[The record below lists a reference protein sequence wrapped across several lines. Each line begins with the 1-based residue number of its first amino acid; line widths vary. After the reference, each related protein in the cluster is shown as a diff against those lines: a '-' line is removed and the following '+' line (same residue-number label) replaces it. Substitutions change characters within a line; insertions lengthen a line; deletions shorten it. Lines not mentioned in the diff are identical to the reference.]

1 MNVGCGSEKPK
12 QVWFFAYLSEHLPI
26 MITFT
31 DGSTTRYTYDPTRLN
46 RVSSKETK
54 PLTIAEQFKVISNYL
69 KLNLNFL
76 QHE

>member
-1 MNVGCGSEKPK
+1 
-12 QVWFFAYLSEHLPI
+12 

-31 DGSTTRYTYDPTRLN
+31 DGSTTRYTYDATRLN